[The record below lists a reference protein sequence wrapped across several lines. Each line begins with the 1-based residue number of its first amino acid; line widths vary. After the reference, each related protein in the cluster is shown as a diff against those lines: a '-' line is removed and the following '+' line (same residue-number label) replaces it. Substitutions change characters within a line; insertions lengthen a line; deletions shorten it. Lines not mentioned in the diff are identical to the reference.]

1 MAATVLVID
10 DDISVR
16 QGLSELLQ
24 QNGYQFLTAISQ
36 DEVFAVLA
44 NERVDILIY
53 ELGLSSANG
62 LNLLERI
69 KQAMPSLP
77 VIVSSALGKMDD
89 VIRALRIGADDYLI
103 QPVKAPE
110 VLLHA
115 LDKALKRAYL
125 EAENAAYR
133 DHLEKNNLE
142 LNQRLEELRN
152 DQIAGREI
160 QLRML
165 PKPLKLDSIICSHRI
180 IPALFLSGD
189 FLDYFKIN
197 EHQLAFYLADVS
209 GHGAS
214 SAFVT
219 VLLKKLIEQLR
230 RSYKK
235 AQSNE
240 ILNPAQVLSFINAD
254 IEASKLD
261 KYLTMFY
268 GVINTHTNTLEY
280 SVGGHLP
287 MPVMW
292 SAGKTHYLEGQGMP
306 VGLFAEVSYNTYHYA
321 LPEDFR
327 LLLFSDG
334 VLEMI
339 EEQPMAEKERK
350 LLELVAN
357 GQGDLSLLS
366 DWLHIDEQKELPD
379 DITMVSIAREAQ

>member
-10 DDISVR
+10 DDIQVR
-16 QGLSELLQ
+16 KSLVSLLEAR
-24 QNGYQFLTAISQ
+24 GYLPLAVASQ
-36 DEVFAVLA
+36 DEAFAVLT
-44 NERVDILIY
+44 NEPIDILIY
-53 ELGLSSANG
+53 ELGISSADG

-69 KQAMPSLP
+69 KQSLPNLP
-77 VIVSSALGKMDD
+77 VIVMSALGKMDD
-89 VIRALRIGADDYLI
+89 VIQALRLGADDYLV
-103 QPVKAPE
+103 QPLSTPE

-115 LDKALKRAYL
+115 VEKALNRSYL
-125 EAENAAYR
+125 EAQNLAYR
-133 DHLEKNNLE
+133 NHLESTNHE

-160 QLRML
+160 QMRML
-165 PKPLKLDSIICSHRI
+165 PKPLAQDGIQCSHRI

-197 EHQLAFYLADVS
+197 QHQIAFYLADVS

-230 RSYKK
+230 RNYKK
-235 AQSNE
+235 GQSEE
-240 ILNPAQVLSFINAD
+240 ILSPTQVLSFINAD
-254 IEASKLD
+254 IEASQLD

-268 GVINTHTNTLEY
+268 GVLNTQTNQLEY

-287 MPVMW
+287 MPVIW
-292 SAGKTHYLEGQGMP
+292 SNGQANYLEGQGMP
-306 VGLFAEVSYNTYHYA
+306 VGLFAEASYNTYHSQ
-321 LPEDFR
+321 LPENFR

-334 VLEMI
+334 VLELI
-339 EEQPMAEKERK
+339 EEQSITAKEAK
-350 LLELVAN
+350 LLELVSS

-366 DWLHIDEQKELPD
+366 NWLHIDEQTEIPD
-379 DITMVSIAREAQ
+379 DITMVCISREA

>member
-10 DDISVR
+10 DDIQLR
-16 QGLSELLQ
+16 KHLLTLLEAQ
-24 QNGYQFLTAISQ
+24 GYQPLAAASQEDAFAII
-36 DEVFAVLA
+36 AK
-44 NERVDILIY
+44 ERIDILIY

-69 KQAMPSLP
+69 KQAMPNLP
-77 VIVSSALGKMDD
+77 VIVMSALGKMDD
-89 VIRALRIGADDYLI
+89 VIRALRLGADDYLV
-103 QPVKAPE
+103 QPLNAPE

-115 LDKALKRAYL
+115 IEKALNRASL
-125 EAENAAYR
+125 ETQNLAYR
-133 DHLEKNNLE
+133 THLETTNLE
-142 LNQRLEELRN
+142 LNKRLEELRN
-152 DQIAGREI
+152 DHIAGREL
-160 QLRML
+160 QMRML
-165 PKPLKLDSIICSHRI
+165 PKPLQQDSIRCSHQI

-197 EHQLAFYLADVS
+197 SHQIAFYLADIS

-219 VLLKKLIEQLR
+219 VVLKKLIEQLR
-230 RSYKK
+230 RNYKK
-235 AQSNE
+235 GQSEE
-240 ILNPAQVLSFINAD
+240 ILSPTQVLSFINAD
-254 IEASKLD
+254 IEASQLD

-268 GVINTHTNTLEY
+268 GVLNTQTNQLEY

-287 MPVMW
+287 MPVIW
-292 SAGKTHYLEGQGMP
+292 SNGQANYLEGQGMP
-306 VGLFAEVSYNTYHYA
+306 VGLFAEASYNTYHCS

-339 EEQPMAEKERK
+339 EEQSIADKEAK
-350 LLELVAN
+350 LLELVSS

-366 DWLHIDEQKELPD
+366 NWLHIDEQTEIPD
-379 DITMVSIAREAQ
+379 DIAMVCISREA